1 MIKENTENTE
11 IISLLENKG
20 LIEIEGDEDGYA
32 LRINADN
39 EEWCGESLLNIFKEG
54 FQKGKLEQK
63 KEELSFMKECGIN
76 SFKNIEEADSS
87 GFEKE
92 FRRFKQLQKEIGGKG
107 E

>member
-1 MIKENTENTE
+1 MNEEE
-11 IISLLENKG
+11 LENEIGK
-20 LIEIEGDEDGYA
+20 IEEKWEKEIG
-32 LRINADN
+32 ADKWSVWDSITT
-39 EEWCGESLLNIFKEG
+39 EQILLFGKYC

-76 SFKNIEEADSS
+76 DFKNIEEADSS

-92 FRRFKQLQKEIGGKG
+92 FRRLKQLQKEIGGK

>member
-1 MIKENTENTE
+1 M
-11 IISLLENKG
+11 
-20 LIEIEGDEDGYA
+20 
-32 LRINADN
+32 N
-39 EEWCGESLLNIFKEG
+39 EEELKEGCGEVLQYLNNGFKLRCGSFKKSPDDIACGEYNIILCPTCQARLEC

-76 SFKNIEEADSS
+76 DFKNIEEADSS

-92 FRRFKQLQKEIGGKG
+92 FRRLKQLQKEIGGK